1 MNTFNSLKKEII
13 LFQKCLV
20 ILRNIVFVVMFFEL
34 HAQPFAQSFNLKGQF
49 WGSGLTSDDPAEDQS
64 SIETQLGYIP
74 TLSLLSHLSGER
86 LLDMEWAYRV
96 SRAYS
101 GEALLTSAE
110 KPYRGWVRYS
120 TRRVEAR
127 LGLQKIAFGP
137 AQFLRPTSWFDTI
150 DLRDPTG
157 QTDGVEA
164 FRLRLFP
171 VSSLAFWGWFINSE
185 MDTLS
190 YGGRAELSV
199 ASGDWVITLHQDPT
213 KSPQQVGLFPV
224 VMPGPHKRAAIDYR
238 YDGFMGFWFEGASL
252 FSDDDDY
259 PGFNRYTL
267 STLGGD
273 FTLPV
278 GNGILIMTESMQIKG
293 KSSQNSDSY
302 DQTYT
307 VFMASMPMGL
317 LHQVMVIT
325 QIDWKSE
332 RAYYYFR
339 WGITYDYLSINFL
352 LSANPRR
359 VDYVFQEEYLPPS
372 LAGFGNGIQFMLIYN
387 H

>member
-1 MNTFNSLKKEII
+1 MNIFNSLKKEIT
-13 LFQKCLV
+13 LLAKCLV
-20 ILRNIVFVVMFFEL
+20 VLRYIVFVAMFFDL
-34 HAQPFAQSFNLKGQF
+34 HTQTFAQSFNLKGQF

-74 TLSLLSHLSGER
+74 TISLLRHLADER

-101 GEALLTSAE
+101 GKTLLSSAE
-110 KPYRGWVRYS
+110 KPYRWWVRYS
-120 TRRVEAR
+120 TRRIEAR

-150 DLRDPTG
+150 NLRDPTG

-171 VSSLAFWGWFINSE
+171 ISSVALWSWIINSGA
-185 MDTLS
+185 DTLS

-199 ASGDWVITLHQDPT
+199 ASGDWGVTLHQDPT
-213 KSPQQVGLFPV
+213 NSPQQVGLFPV

-252 FSDDDDY
+252 FSDDDY

-267 STLGGD
+267 ATLGGD
-273 FTLPV
+273 FTLPM

-307 VFMASMPMGL
+307 VFMASMSVGF
-317 LHQVMVIT
+317 LHQLMAIT
-325 QIDWKSE
+325 QIDWKSK
-332 RAYYYFR
+332 RAFYYFR
-339 WGITYDYLSINFL
+339 WGITYDHFSINFL
-352 LSANPRR
+352 LSANPKR
-359 VDYVFQEEYLPPS
+359 VDYNVQEEYLPRS
-372 LAGFGNGIQFMLIYN
+372 LAGFGHGLQFMLIYN